1 MHAIDV
7 DAPAAMKI
15 TYDREVDAL
24 YIRFKKTTVTTKQVE
39 HGIAFDYD
47 AAQRLANPQSRQ
59 QIVFQ
64 NNPLSETKNPIA
76 AASRNPVNPRIP

>member
-1 MHAIDV
+1 MNT
-7 DAPAAMKI
+7 
-15 TYDREVDAL
+15 TYDTEVDAL
-24 YIRFKKTTVTTKQVE
+24 YIRFKETTVITKHLE

-64 NNPLSETKNPIA
+64 NNPHSETKNPIA

>member
-1 MHAIDV
+1 MSEN
-7 DAPAAMKI
+7 
-15 TYDREVDAL
+15 Y
-24 YIRFKKTTVTTKQVE
+24 VE

-47 AAQRLANPQSRQ
+47 AAQRLDNPQSRQ

-64 NNPLSETKNPIA
+64 NNPHSETKNPIA

>member
-1 MHAIDV
+1 MSEN
-7 DAPAAMKI
+7 
-15 TYDREVDAL
+15 Y
-24 YIRFKKTTVTTKQVE
+24 VE
-39 HGIAFDYD
+39 NGIAFDYD
-47 AAQRLANPQSRQ
+47 AAQRLANSQSRQ